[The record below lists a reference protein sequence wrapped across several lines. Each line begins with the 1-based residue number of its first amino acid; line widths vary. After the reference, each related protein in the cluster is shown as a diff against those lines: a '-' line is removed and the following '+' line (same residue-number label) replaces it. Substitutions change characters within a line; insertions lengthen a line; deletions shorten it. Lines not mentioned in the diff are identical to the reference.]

1 MIYFIN
7 MNLGGKSMNQSKSTM
22 SKSMILFFILVAF
35 IAVGKGLSDSIFSNY
50 YKEVYSVTA
59 TQRAF
64 IEFPRELPGVLCALI
79 IASLSSLGNLK
90 IALFAQILSCIGI
103 TALGFFTPSFA
114 VMLIFL
120 FVNST
125 GMHLFMPLQDSII
138 MELAEKDKVGQRV
151 GQLASLSTAIA
162 FLTAI
167 VVYVGF
173 STGFFYFSSTIQF
186 VFIISAIAFFG
197 AIIVNILLIKQAK
210 KENLLQSVQPKKFK
224 LTFRKDYKF
233 YYLLT
238 ILHGVQKQIAY
249 VFGSWVIIDLL
260 LKGADIMSLLGIISS
275 FFGIF
280 FMQKIGKW
288 IDSKGIRFMMY
299 LDALTFI
306 IIYTLYGFVVWGI
319 ADTLIPSSGWP
330 VVIIYGLFI
339 LDRLSMQIGVVKSV
353 YLKKIAHPQDDIAS
367 ILSTGISLDHIV
379 SIIAAQISGYIWVAA
394 GPQWVFFFAA
404 FISFGNL
411 FVAKQIK
418 S

>member
-1 MIYFIN
+1 

>member
-1 MIYFIN
+1 
-7 MNLGGKSMNQSKSTM
+7 MNQSKSTM